1 MDFFQMFVSKHR
13 HSCCMQYA
21 IRWGVTSWLEK
32 STCYQHLFG
41 WFRGMS
47 LDRDLCIVFE
57 SAKRL
62 FSDHLI
68 LSTIPKLTY
77 ESITPCI
84 LQHGMRCFAWRSY
97 RWMIQKF
104 WDAKCHVF
112 VFQILVFWTLASIK
126 WQGIQSFV
134 KIIHCN
140 ANHLFAFCG
149 LGIWSLTG
157 SDLRFSNSGH
167 LGLAGKGVEK
177 RLGSRTVPVA
187 SQSSHQT
194 DVRWNQQNTADFG
207 PDGPSLDWGMMFE
220 FWNAKNHH
228 RHRVALQV
236 RGNQDLGLT
245 SSGSKAFYAGTEKHQ
260 KARKWSGHQATGFL
274 SFIQPMFSGGSM
286 PSILDVKSLDWW
298 RMNMWQWFL
307 RSEKTPC
314 ISCKHYWNF
323 QTCIKSRHQ
332 KTNQIFCNCTVWSV
346 LMQQSGSSNTSS
358 LFRRTFRIK
367 LQVAV
372 NLR

>member
-57 SAKRL
+57 SAKGL

-112 VFQILVFWTLASIK
+112 VSQILAFWTLASIK

-207 PDGPSLDWGMMFE
+207 PDGRCLSSEMQRIITDIVWLCRFVAIRIWVWRVQDRKLFTRGPKSTR
-220 FWNAKNHH
+220 
-228 RHRVALQV
+228 RHESEVVTRPQV
-236 RGNQDLGLT
+236 
-245 SSGSKAFYAGTEKHQ
+245 S
-260 KARKWSGHQATGFL
+260 
-274 SFIQPMFSGGSM
+274 
-286 PSILDVKSLDWW
+286 
-298 RMNMWQWFL
+298 
-307 RSEKTPC
+307 
-314 ISCKHYWNF
+314 
-323 QTCIKSRHQ
+323 
-332 KTNQIFCNCTVWSV
+332 SV
-346 LMQQSGSSNTSS
+346 LFNRC
-358 LFRRTFRIK
+358 F
-367 LQVAV
+367 QVDLCQAFWMS
-372 NLR
+372 RA

>member
-1 MDFFQMFVSKHR
+1 MSLSLKF
-13 HSCCMQYA
+13 
-21 IRWGVTSWLEK
+21 W
-32 STCYQHLFG
+32 LFG
-41 WFRGMS
+41 HWPA
-47 LDRDLCIVFE
+47 LNDRE
-57 SAKRL
+57 S
-62 FSDHLI
+62 SHPVI
-68 LSTIPKLTY
+68 C
-77 ESITPCI
+77 E
-84 LQHGMRCFAWRSY
+84 
-97 RWMIQKF
+97 
-104 WDAKCHVF
+104 
-112 VFQILVFWTLASIK
+112 
-126 WQGIQSFV
+126 
-134 KIIHCN
+134 N
-140 ANHLFAFCG
+140 N
-149 LGIWSLTG
+149 SLTG

-228 RHRVALQV
+228 RHRVASQV

-367 LQVAV
+367 LEVAV